1 MIFPLGTEN
10 DFKVWSSNFLSQ
22 FKKREDKSSERD
34 CQCSG
39 ESQSADKA
47 CCENQTDPVNNGTQE
62 DEVWHIYCRLRKE
75 WYKNLN
81 VTLAYVKSLLES
93 VCKGLI

>member
-1 MIFPLGTEN
+1 MTFHLGTEN

-22 FKKREDKSSERD
+22 FKKREQKSSERD

-47 CCENQTDPVNNGTQE
+47 CCENQADPVNNGTQE
-62 DEVWHIYCRLRKE
+62 DEV
-75 WYKNLN
+75 
-81 VTLAYVKSLLES
+81 
-93 VCKGLI
+93 

>member
-1 MIFPLGTEN
+1 MIFHLGTEN

-22 FKKREDKSSERD
+22 FKKREEKSSERD

-47 CCENQTDPVNNGTQE
+47 RCENQTDPVNNGTQE
-62 DEVWHIYCRLRKE
+62 DEVWHKHCRLHSK

-81 VTLAYVKSLLES
+81 ITLAYVKSLLEN
-93 VCKGLI
+93 VCMVSY